1 MMQALDAA
9 KYIVATYAETYWLT
23 NAKLNHLLSLIN
35 QEYYLQQ
42 GKYVFNEAT
51 SATIYG
57 AVYDAVCDHYKKFG
71 VNRIKHTDN
80 TDITDITDST
90 DNTDITDSTDD
101 TDNTTVPNIDETTKS
116 IIDDVMAHLGDL
128 SVFDLLC
135 IAEHRVPGV
144 HVWDGIGHTFTAG
157 INDADRHYPN
167 ALRML
172 ENT

>member
-1 MMQALDAA
+1 M
-9 KYIVATYAETYWLT
+9 
-23 NAKLNHLLSLIN
+23 KLNHLLGLIN
-35 QEYYLQQ
+35 QEFYLQQ
-42 GKYVFNEAT
+42 DKYIFNETT
-51 SATIYG
+51 STTVYG
-57 AVYDAVCDHYKKFG
+57 TVYDTVCDHYKKFG
-71 VNRIKHTDN
+71 VNRIKH
-80 TDITDITDST
+80 T

-144 HVWDGIGHTFTAG
+144 HVWDSIGHTFTAG
-157 INDADRHYPN
+157 INDVDRHYPN

>member
-1 MMQALDAA
+1 MG
-9 KYIVATYAETYWLT
+9 
-23 NAKLNHLLSLIN
+23 LIN
-35 QEYYLQQ
+35 QEFYLQQ
-42 GKYVFNEAT
+42 GRYVFNEAT
-51 SATIYG
+51 SATVYG
-57 AVYDAVCDHYKKFG
+57 TVYDTVCDHYKKFG

-80 TDITDITDST
+80 TD
-90 DNTDITDSTDD
+90 N

-157 INDADRHYPN
+157 INDVDRHYPN

>member
-9 KYIVATYAETYWLT
+9 KYIVATYADAYWLT
-23 NAKLNHLLSLIN
+23 NLKLNHLLSLID
-35 QEYYLQQ
+35 QESYLQQ

-51 SATIYG
+51 SATVYG
-57 AVYDAVCDHYKKFG
+57 TVCDHYKKFG
-71 VNRIKHTDN
+71 ANRIKHTD
-80 TDITDITDST
+80 D
-90 DNTDITDSTDD
+90 TDD
-101 TDNTTVPNIDETTKS
+101 TIVPNIDETTKA
-116 IIDDVMAHLGDL
+116 IIDDVITHLGDL

-135 IAEHRVPGV
+135 IARHNKQGI

-157 INDADRHYPN
+157 INDVEQHYPN

>member
-9 KYIVATYAETYWLT
+9 KYIIATYADAYWLT
-23 NAKLNHLLSLIN
+23 NIKLNHLLGLIN
-35 QEYYLQQ
+35 QEFYLQQ
-42 GKYVFNEAT
+42 GRYVFNEAT
-51 SATIYG
+51 SATVYG
-57 AVYDAVCDHYKKFG
+57 TVYDTVCDHYKKFG

-80 TDITDITDST
+80 TD
-90 DNTDITDSTDD
+90 N

-157 INDADRHYPN
+157 INDVDRHYPN

>member
-1 MMQALDAA
+1 MQALDAA

>member
-9 KYIVATYAETYWLT
+9 KYIIATYADAYWLT
-23 NAKLNHLLSLIN
+23 NIKLNHLLGLIN
-35 QEYYLQQ
+35 QEFYLQQ
-42 GKYVFNEAT
+42 GRYVFNEAT
-51 SATIYG
+51 SATVYG
-57 AVYDAVCDHYKKFG
+57 TVYDTVCDHYKKFG

-80 TDITDITDST
+80 TD
-90 DNTDITDSTDD
+90 N

-157 INDADRHYPN
+157 INDVDRHYPN

-172 ENT
+172 EST

>member
-1 MMQALDAA
+1 MQALDAA

-71 VNRIKHTDN
+71 VNRIKHTNN
-80 TDITDITDST
+80 TDITDITD
-90 DNTDITDSTDD
+90 ITDD

>member
-9 KYIVATYAETYWLT
+9 KYIIATYADAYWLT
-23 NAKLNHLLSLIN
+23 NMKLNHLLGLIN
-35 QEYYLQQ
+35 QEFYLQQ
-42 GKYVFNEAT
+42 SRYVFNEAT
-51 SATIYG
+51 SATVYG
-57 AVYDAVCDHYKKFG
+57 TVYDTVCDHYKKFG

-80 TDITDITDST
+80 TD
-90 DNTDITDSTDD
+90 N

-157 INDADRHYPN
+157 INDVDRHYPN
-167 ALRML
+167 VLRML

>member
-80 TDITDITDST
+80 TDNTNNT
-90 DNTDITDSTDD
+90 DNTDD
-101 TDNTTVPNIDETTKS
+101 TDNTDNTIVPNIDETTKA
-116 IIDDVMAHLGDL
+116 IIDDVMTHLGNL
-128 SVFDLLC
+128 TVFDLLC

-144 HVWDGIGHTFTAG
+144 HVWDGVGHTFTAG
-157 INDADRHYPN
+157 INDVDRHYPN
-167 ALRML
+167 TLRML

>member
-9 KYIVATYAETYWLT
+9 KYIIATYADAYWLT
-23 NAKLNHLLSLIN
+23 NIKLNHLLGLIN
-35 QEYYLQQ
+35 QEFYLQQ
-42 GKYVFNEAT
+42 GRYVFNEAI
-51 SATIYG
+51 SATVYG
-57 AVYDAVCDHYKKFG
+57 TVYDTVCDHYKKFG

-80 TDITDITDST
+80 TD
-90 DNTDITDSTDD
+90 N

-116 IIDDVMAHLGDL
+116 IIDDVIAHLGDL

-157 INDADRHYPN
+157 INDVDRHYPN
-167 ALRML
+167 VLRML

>member
-9 KYIVATYAETYWLT
+9 KYIIATYADAYWLT
-23 NAKLNHLLSLIN
+23 NIKLNHLLGLIN
-35 QEYYLQQ
+35 QEFYLQQ
-42 GKYVFNEAT
+42 GRYVFNEAT
-51 SATIYG
+51 SATVYG
-57 AVYDAVCDHYKKFG
+57 TVYDTVCDHYKKFG

-80 TDITDITDST
+80 TD
-90 DNTDITDSTDD
+90 N

-157 INDADRHYPN
+157 INDVDRHYPN
-167 ALRML
+167 VLRML

>member
-1 MMQALDAA
+1 MQALDAA
-9 KYIVATYAETYWLT
+9 KYIIATYADAYWLT
-23 NAKLNHLLSLIN
+23 NMKLNHLLGLIN
-35 QEYYLQQ
+35 QEFYLQQ
-42 GKYVFNEAT
+42 GKYIFKETT
-51 SATIYG
+51 STTVYG
-57 AVYDAVCDHYKKFG
+57 TVYDTVCDHYKKFG

-80 TDITDITDST
+80 TDITDITD
-90 DNTDITDSTDD
+90 ITDSTDD
-101 TDNTTVPNIDETTKS
+101 TDSTTVPNIDETTKS

-157 INDADRHYPN
+157 INDVDRHYPN

>member
-9 KYIVATYAETYWLT
+9 EYIIATYADTYWLT
-23 NAKLNHLLSLIN
+23 NAKLNHLLGLIN
-35 QEYYLQQ
+35 QESHLQQ
-42 GKYVFNEAT
+42 GEYVFNEAT
-51 SATIYG
+51 SATVYG

-80 TDITDITDST
+80 TD
-90 DNTDITDSTDD
+90 STDD

-116 IIDDVMAHLGDL
+116 IIDDVMTHLGNL

-157 INDADRHYPN
+157 INDVDRHYPN

>member
-9 KYIVATYAETYWLT
+9 KYIIATYADAYWLT
-23 NAKLNHLLSLIN
+23 NMKLNHLLGLIN
-35 QEYYLQQ
+35 QEFYLQQ
-42 GKYVFNEAT
+42 GRYVFNEAT
-51 SATIYG
+51 SATVYG
-57 AVYDAVCDHYKKFG
+57 TVYDTVCDHYKKFG

-80 TDITDITDST
+80 TD
-90 DNTDITDSTDD
+90 N

-157 INDADRHYPN
+157 INDVDRHYPN
-167 ALRML
+167 VLRML

>member
-9 KYIVATYAETYWLT
+9 KYIIATYADAYWLT
-23 NAKLNHLLSLIN
+23 NIKLNHLLGLIN
-35 QEYYLQQ
+35 QEFYLQQ
-42 GKYVFNEAT
+42 GRYVFNEAI
-51 SATIYG
+51 SATVYG
-57 AVYDAVCDHYKKFG
+57 TVYDTVCDHYKKFG

-80 TDITDITDST
+80 
-90 DNTDITDSTDD
+90 

-157 INDADRHYPN
+157 INDVDRHYPN

>member
-1 MMQALDAA
+1 MQALDAA
-9 KYIVATYAETYWLT
+9 KYIIATYADAYWLT
-23 NAKLNHLLSLIN
+23 NMKLNHLLGLIN
-35 QEYYLQQ
+35 QEFYLQQ
-42 GKYVFNEAT
+42 GRYVFNEAT
-51 SATIYG
+51 SATVYG
-57 AVYDAVCDHYKKFG
+57 TVYDTVCDHYKKFG

-80 TDITDITDST
+80 TD
-90 DNTDITDSTDD
+90 N

-157 INDADRHYPN
+157 INDVDRHYPN

>member
-1 MMQALDAA
+1 MQALDAA
-9 KYIVATYAETYWLT
+9 KYIIATYADAYWLT
-23 NAKLNHLLSLIN
+23 NIKLNHLLGLIN
-35 QEYYLQQ
+35 QEFYLQQ
-42 GKYVFNEAT
+42 GRYVFNEAT
-51 SATIYG
+51 SATVYG
-57 AVYDAVCDHYKKFG
+57 TVYDTVCDHYKKFG

-80 TDITDITDST
+80 TD
-90 DNTDITDSTDD
+90 N

-116 IIDDVMAHLGDL
+116 IIDDVIAHLGDL

-157 INDADRHYPN
+157 INDVDRHYPN